1 MTKKKARPAFN
12 LPSTSKPGGSDWVYR
27 SDEPAPAAE
36 PVVAAKPAMAA
47 KPAVAT
53 KPAAASRPRPVAS
66 SGKDVPHSEKIVN
79 LYSQYAAAAG
89 LIPLPGL
96 DLAAVG
102 AVQLRMIAELAAHY
116 GVPFNH
122 QVGRSLLATLLGG
135 IGAAKLSYMLGPVV
149 GIVAKPS
156 AAFGATWAIGKLFAS
171 HFDAGGTLADFNAS
185 HVR

>member
-27 SDEPAPAAE
+27 SDDAPAE
-36 PVVAAKPAMAA
+36 
-47 KPAVAT
+47 AV
-53 KPAAASRPRPVAS
+53 KPAAAPRRAAVTRSKTVAS
-66 SGKDVPHSEKIVN
+66 SGTDVPHSEKIVK

-102 AVQLRMIAELAAHY
+102 AVQLKMIAELAAHY
-116 GVPFNH
+116 GVPFNG
-122 QVGRSLLATLLGG
+122 QVGRSLLATLVGG
-135 IGAAKLSYMLGPVV
+135 LGAARLSFALGPMI
-149 GIVAKPS
+149 GIVAKPG

-171 HFDAGGTLADFNAS
+171 HFDKGGTLADFKA
-185 HVR
+185 HA